1 MFISDA
7 FAQSAAP
14 VGAGASALGTIIQLV
29 FIILIFYL
37 LLIRPQQK
45 RIKQHEAEVNAIKK
59 GNKIITGGG
68 LYATVTKV
76 EEDGV
81 YAEIAKGVEVKIN
94 RYTIREVLNDATAE
108 VKTVKTTKN
117 SKTKTVGK

>member
-45 RIKQHEAEVNAIKK
+45 RIKEHQAHLNAIIK
-59 GNKIITGGG
+59 GTKIIVSGIVG
-68 LYATVTKV
+68 TVKNVKDNELTV
-76 EEDGV
+76 
-81 YAEIAKGVEVKIN
+81 EIANGVEIKVL
-94 RYTIREVLNDATAE
+94 REYVSQVCFPE
-108 VKTVKTTKN
+108 TKN
-117 SKTKTVGK
+117 DKNKK